1 MTWILIYLIVA
12 YITLA
17 ILAYKNVPLDLYE
30 TLITIL
36 LSLLWPLTLSVVL
49 FAVVKKVIK
58 LLKEEK

>member
-17 ILAYKNVPLDLYE
+17 IFAYKNVPLDLYE

>member
-30 TLITIL
+30 TFITIL

-49 FAVVKKVIK
+49 FAVVKKLIK

>member
-30 TLITIL
+30 TFITIL

-58 LLKEEK
+58 LLQEEK

>member
-17 ILAYKNVPLDLYE
+17 IFAYKNVPLDLYE

-49 FAVVKKVIK
+49 FAAVKKVIK

>member
-1 MTWILIYLIVA
+1 MTWTLIYLIVA

>member
-17 ILAYKNVPLDLYE
+17 ILAYKNIPLDLYE

-36 LSLLWPLTLSVVL
+36 LSLLWPLTLSIVL